1 VRKHWL
7 SPALDLVLPALLATV
22 TLAVGGYARLLNA
35 SVVLVVLVVAAIW
48 AALLFAQWYAISFTL
63 TPRAMV
69 FRRGLVVR
77 SCRVIALETLQDVT
91 THQSILG
98 RLFGYGNVELS
109 MASGVVEQLTTVP
122 NPEFV
127 RDHIFATRLDGD
139 PGS

>member
-1 VRKHWL
+1 
-7 SPALDLVLPALLATV
+7 
-22 TLAVGGYARLLNA
+22 
-35 SVVLVVLVVAAIW
+35 
-48 AALLFAQWYAISFTL
+48 
-63 TPRAMV
+63 MV

-127 RDHIFATRLDGD
+127 RDRIFATRLDGD